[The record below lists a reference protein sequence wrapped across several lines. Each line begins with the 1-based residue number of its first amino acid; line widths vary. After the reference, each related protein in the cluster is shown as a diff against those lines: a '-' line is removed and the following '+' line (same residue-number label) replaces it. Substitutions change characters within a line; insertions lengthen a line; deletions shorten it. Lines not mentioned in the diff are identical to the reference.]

1 MLSLGVTLQEHVLA
15 QPRPYYRWD
24 SGAAP
29 DRWLAAVQVWE
40 VKCGDLSISPV
51 YRAAVGLVSGAG
63 GHGGG
68 RRAPCVR
75 PRWHLSPVGCPQGGR
90 GEGHLAALPPVPSRE
105 GGQEAR
111 GGHQQHPGA
120 GEGMGREPGVSP
132 WCVCVCGR
140 WGGTQ
145 ESGVSP
151 PPLPVLQVAELYKK
165 QQQIQ
170 NQQQAEKG
178 EDEEFY

>member
-1 MLSLGVTLQEHVLA
+1 MGGGGVPVFGPGGISALLGVPKVDEEKGISLRFPRFLRVREDKKPEEATSSTQVL
-15 QPRPYYRWD
+15 
-24 SGAAP
+24 
-29 DRWLAAVQVWE
+29 
-40 VKCGDLSISPV
+40 
-51 YRAAVGLVSGAG
+51 
-63 GHGGG
+63 
-68 RRAPCVR
+68 
-75 PRWHLSPVGCPQGGR
+75 
-90 GEGHLAALPPVPSRE
+90 
-105 GGQEAR
+105 
-111 GGHQQHPGA
+111 